1 MLMYGKSAFAG
12 NLNLTLLDFSVIKF
26 FHSAALQAN
35 QMVMMGVAGQLKHC
49 LAAFKMVALEQ
60 PGLFKLGQ
68 YPVDRGQTDI
78 IAFADERSVNIF
90 RGEMPNRTAFEQAQY
105 SKARQR
111 SLQAHGLKIARVT
124 HSASNRQVI
133 CCII

>member
-26 FHSAALQAN
+26 FHPAALQAD
-35 QMVMMGVAGQLKHC
+35 QMVMMSVAGKLKHC

-90 RGEMPNRTAFEQAQY
+90 RREMPNRTAFEQAQY
-105 SKARQR
+105 
-111 SLQAHGLKIARVT
+111 
-124 HSASNRQVI
+124 
-133 CCII
+133 